1 MEQIFKFKNQL
12 YQLKTL
18 KKNNKKDIEKLKN
31 HIEQAEKSME

>member
-31 HIEQAEKSME
+31 QNEQAEKSME